1 MKLQRHIVSGP
12 SSSFGLVQL
21 GETGEGDDARCHVR
35 AVFQSLG
42 DGRKKAAFSCSSREL
57 TKFLSVIGDGRIG
70 ESALVTLSGARGF
83 LEAFVV
89 DSGDRRI
96 RYEIHASRSRGG
108 TKGTVYG
115 NYRQEPV
122 RVRGNF
128 GVAP

>member
-12 SSSFGLVQL
+12 SSSLALVQI
-21 GETGEGDDARCHVR
+21 GESGEGDDTRSHVR

-42 DGRKKAAFSCSSREL
+42 EGRKKAAFSCSSREL
-57 TKFLSVIGDGRIG
+57 SKFLRVIGSGRIG
-70 ESALVTLSGARGF
+70 ETALVTLSGARGF

-115 NYRQEPV
+115 NCREEPV
-122 RVRGNF
+122 RTRGQK
-128 GVAP
+128 GATS